1 MKDVAKSRYVVAK
14 FSVGFIFIYGVD
26 ISFLKLCVLA
36 VGTADHITEMLN
48 INRTRVAGTRS
59 AFKRF

>member
-26 ISFLKLCVLA
+26 ISFLK
-36 VGTADHITEMLN
+36 
-48 INRTRVAGTRS
+48 
-59 AFKRF
+59 